1 MTLDDAAIERLLP
14 RVKHRPGMTGFECY
28 SFGDVAHAVR
38 AAIEQYAA
46 EQCGSGEPVAWL
58 YKIKMRN
65 RGRMEYASVSDS
77 ERRDDDITD
86 AEWATRIVE
95 PLYSAPPK
103 REPLTE
109 DEIAVAYR
117 SLSDNDRRALIE
129 KM

>member
-1 MTLDDAAIERLLP
+1 MTLDDVMELAGDYFDCGVLEGRERREVDTPDGAAQKALL
-14 RVKHRPGMTGFECY
+14 
-28 SFGDVAHAVR
+28 ALR

-46 EQCGSGEPVAWL
+46 EQRGSGEPVAWL

-95 PLYSAPPK
+95 PLYAAPPK
-103 REPLTE
+103 REPYTE
-109 DEIAVAYR
+109 AQIDA
-117 SLSDNDRRALIE
+117 ALDI
-129 KM
+129 